1 MPELKSRTSGQLNW
15 TMLVVSS
22 LTRGVG
28 LVPSAGE
35 SESERAGRTRAANF
49 LATRLAWDVLV
60 YRVSRMGDEVFTSRA
75 WQLAQLRTGLC
86 GGDAQLTVAVRYNI
100 S

>member
-1 MPELKSRTSGQLNW
+1 MIRSGRTTEPELKSRTSGQLNW

-28 LVPSAGE
+28 LLPSAGE

-49 LATRLAWDVLV
+49 RATRLAWGVLFN
-60 YRVSRMGDEVFTSRA
+60 RFSRMRNEALTSRA
-75 WQLAQLRTGLC
+75 WQLAQLRTGL
-86 GGDAQLTVAVRYNI
+86 
-100 S
+100 